1 MDPVISTSQIELA
14 LREMPQEG
22 VLFSGLGLL
31 NDSQRIGHIFKIV
44 VAVDAS
50 QLIVGVGERSGAYGR
65 QHWQIL
71 ETALREHQLS
81 PDEWMDSSH
90 RARPG
95 KEIRGLEVVNNSGI
109 ITCSG
114 ASLLYGGLEDRA
126 VLNLAN
132 LLSAHLH
139 FDHVSLDQKILPEA
153 KLV

>member
-1 MDPVISTSQIELA
+1 
-14 LREMPQEG
+14 
-22 VLFSGLGLL
+22 
-31 NDSQRIGHIFKIV
+31 
-44 VAVDAS
+44 
-50 QLIVGVGERSGAYGR
+50 
-65 QHWQIL
+65 
-71 ETALREHQLS
+71 
-81 PDEWMDSSH
+81 MDSSR